1 MKGSS
6 NRYASRQGTSG
17 AKTPS
22 GRRTAATPTRR
33 SRGGNQGATMA
44 NGCPPGQHLRGGKQ
58 IIAIGGP
65 APTTIAAAAQAVI
78 QFQIP
83 ESGRLLRLVAST
95 STGDLF
101 GLTLDALEHNNVNLT
116 SGTIPLEM
124 FADVTM
130 AQTNPI
136 IGRWVLVNDQVQA
149 SITNN
154 TAAPIDITLAFSVA

>member
-1 MKGSS
+1 MA
-6 NRYASRQGTSG
+6 NRYARSSG
-17 AKTPS
+17 ARPTPS
-22 GRRTAATPTRR
+22 VRRRAATPSRR
-33 SRGGNQGATMA
+33 SGGNQGAYTMA
-44 NGCPPGQHLRGGKQ
+44 TGCPPGQHLRGGKL

-65 APTTIAAAAQAVI
+65 APTNIAVGAQATI

-116 SGTIPLEM
+116 SGTVPLEM

-149 SITNN
+149 TITNN
-154 TAAPIDITLAFSVA
+154 TAAALDVTLAFSVA